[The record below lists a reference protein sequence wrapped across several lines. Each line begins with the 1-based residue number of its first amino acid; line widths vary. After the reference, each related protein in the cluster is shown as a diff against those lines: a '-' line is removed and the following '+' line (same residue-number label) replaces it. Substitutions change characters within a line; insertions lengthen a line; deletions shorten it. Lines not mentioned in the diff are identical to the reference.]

1 MEFTFKVTVDF
12 NQVSNQ
18 FFLLY
23 SFLCSLP
30 HNAKA
35 NLEGAEKY
43 QKKVTLQEIMGRE
56 EHGQFALP
64 GLLWRRAWG
73 ESVQE
78 PCTCISA
85 ADVLKHELTRRA
97 PFSDHRVPAVP
108 PRQGTGSVRRSACA
122 L

>member
-1 MEFTFKVTVDF
+1 MEFICKVAVDF

-18 FFLLY
+18 FFLFY

-43 QKKVTLQEIMGRE
+43 QKKVTLQEIMGKE
-56 EHGQFALP
+56 QGQFALP
-64 GLLWRRAWG
+64 GLLWKRAWG

-78 PCTCISA
+78 PCTCVSA

-108 PRQGTGSVRRSACA
+108 PRQGTGSVRSACA